1 MRSMHPLARRKALLP
16 EPAGHDVRDRCGQ
29 DPPAAASAPN
39 RRDFLKLAGSGIFVL
54 FSTGGLSALEQ
65 SGQRSYPDDFN
76 AYLRIAEDGRVTC
89 YSGKIEMGQANT
101 TALAQ
106 MLAEEL
112 EVPFGAVGMVMG
124 DTRLCPWDGGTNGSR
139 SIKYF
144 GPALRAAGAEARE
157 VLIQLGAEQLK
168 LPPARLAAQDGFV
181 FDRSDPGTRV
191 SYGALARGRRIERH
205 LEAKPALKAP
215 AALNVI
221 GKPLSR
227 GDGVGKVTG
236 STQFTGDIRLPGM
249 LYGRVLRPPSHGAR
263 LASVDLAA
271 ARAFRGARVF
281 QEGDFIAVVHPTP
294 DGAAAALALIK
305 ADFTVPPSVVND
317 GNIREHLQAQAGQGR
332 AIEEK
337 GDLARGRDL
346 ASSTFSETYFTPYIA
361 HAPMETHSALA
372 RVTAEEATVWA
383 STQRPFGV
391 QGEVARALGLP
402 EDKVRVITPP
412 VGGGF
417 GGKTAGPQAVEAA
430 RLSKLAG
437 APVQVVWTREE
448 EFFLDT
454 FRPAAYVTIASGLD
468 AANRIVCWDFHTR
481 FAGDRSSQMI
491 YDVPH
496 VRTMV
501 TGSFGGG
508 GPHPFPTG
516 AWRGPGSNTNIF
528 ARESHV
534 DLMAARAKADPVEFR
549 LKNLSNPR
557 LIRVLKAAAG
567 RFRWTPAP
575 GPSGRGFGVALL
587 DYLNTAVAAMAEI
600 AVDKASGRI
609 RVKRVTVAQDL
620 GQVVNPEGTRAQ
632 MEGCV
637 IMGLSSVLTEEI
649 HFDGGAIK
657 DRNFDS
663 YEITRFSWVPE
674 IETVLIDNP
683 ELAPQGC
690 GEPAITAMAAVL
702 ANALFDATGAR
713 LFRLP
718 LTPPRVK
725 AAIAAAGG
733 S

>member
-1 MRSMHPLARRKALLP
+1 MSDDDTVESSAEA
-16 EPAGHDVRDRCGQ
+16 A
-29 DPPAAASAPN
+29 AAASRVS
-39 RRDFLKLAGSGIFVL
+39 RRDILRLAGSGVFIL
-54 FSTGGLSALEQ
+54 FSIDELPALEQ
-65 SGQRSYPDDFN
+65 GGQRSYPDDFN
-76 AYLRIAEDGRVTC
+76 AYLRIADDGRVTC

-112 EVPFGAVGMVMG
+112 EVPFAAVDMVMG

-157 VLIQLGAEQLK
+157 VLIQLGAERLK
-168 LPPARLAAQDGFV
+168 RPAASLTARDGFV
-181 FDRSDPGTRV
+181 VDRNDPRTRV
-191 SYGALARGRRIERH
+191 AYGTLAGGRRIERH
-205 LEAKPALKAP
+205 LEAKPALKDPGAF
-215 AALNVI
+215 NVI

-227 GDGVGKVTG
+227 GDGPGKVTG
-236 STQFTGDIRLPGM
+236 QVRFTGDIRLPGM
-249 LYGRVLRPPSHGAR
+249 LHGRILRPPAHGAR
-263 LASVDLAA
+263 LSRVDVAA
-271 ARAFRGARVF
+271 AKACKDARVF
-281 QEGDFIAVVHPTP
+281 QEGDFVAVVHPTS
-294 DGAAAALALIK
+294 DGAAAALALVK
-305 ADFTVPPSVVND
+305 ADFTISGSAVND
-317 GNIREHLQAQAGQGR
+317 GNIREHLMSQAGQGR
-332 AIEEK
+332 AVEAK
-337 GDLARGRDL
+337 GDLAKGLEL
-346 ASSTFSETYFTPYIA
+346 ASTKFSETYFTPYIA

-372 RVTAEEATVWA
+372 RVTADEATVWV

-391 QGEVARALGLP
+391 QGEVARALGMP
-402 EDKVRVITPP
+402 DDTVRVVTPP

-417 GGKTAGPQAVEAA
+417 GGKSAGPQAVEAA

-448 EFFLDT
+448 EFFYDT
-454 FRPAAYVTIASGLD
+454 FRPAACVTITSGLD
-468 AANRIVCWDFHTR
+468 AANRIVCWDFHTV

-496 VRTMV
+496 LRTMA

-534 DLMAARAKADPVEFR
+534 DIMAARAGMDPVEFR
-549 LKNLSNPR
+549 LKNLSSPR
-557 LIRVLKAAAG
+557 LIGVLKAAAE
-567 RFRWTPAP
+567 RFRWTPAR

-587 DYLNTAVAAMAEI
+587 DYLNTAVALMAEI
-600 AVDKASGRI
+600 AVDRATGQI
-609 RVKRVTVAQDL
+609 RVTRVTVAQDL

-632 MEGCV
+632 MEGCI

-657 DRNFDS
+657 DLNFDS
-663 YEITRFSWVPE
+663 YEITRFSRVPE
-674 IETVLIDNP
+674 IETVLVDNP
-683 ELAPQGC
+683 ALAPQGC
-690 GEPAITAMAAVL
+690 GEPAITGVAAL
-702 ANALFDATGAR
+702 IANALFDATGAR

-718 LTPPRVK
+718 LSPPRVM
-725 AAIAAAGG
+725 AAVAAAPGV
-733 S
+733 